1 MRTELSRCGRD
12 VLYFSAFLIFQR
24 VSEAVSHCDESVVY
38 ILDQDT
44 VLCEALCQLMASVGL
59 SVRPFVDL
67 AAFLHAYQPEHPA
80 CLLLDVRADHDVQ
93 DDLRHQ
99 GIDLPVIVM
108 AYRSDVATA
117 VAAMKQGAMD
127 FLEKPLNE
135 QMLLDSVHHAI
146 AEDQGR
152 RRTRARRQA
161 LLNRFETLTLREQDI
176 LQHVAEGLSNRDIAE
191 RLELS
196 HKTVEVH
203 RAKVMQKMGA
213 RTLSQLIQMAM
224 ALDILKLYD
233 GGE

>member
-1 MRTELSRCGRD
+1 LR
-12 VLYFSAFLIFQR
+12 
-24 VSEAVSHCDESVVY
+24 
-38 ILDQDT
+38 
-44 VLCEALCQLMASVGL
+44 EALCRLLASVGL
-59 SVRPFVDL
+59 ATRPFADL
-67 AAFLHAYQPEHPA
+67 AAFVHAYQPERPA
-80 CLLLDVRADHDVQ
+80 CLLLDVRVDPGIQ
-93 DDLRHQ
+93 NDLRRQ

-135 QMLLDSVHHAI
+135 QMLLDSVHHAV

-152 RRTRARRQA
+152 RRTRARREV
-161 LLNRFETLTLREQDI
+161 LLSRFETLTGRELDI
-176 LQHVAEGLSNRDIAE
+176 LQLVAKGLSNREIAE

-224 ALDILKLYD
+224 ALHILKPYD
-233 GGE
+233 RGD